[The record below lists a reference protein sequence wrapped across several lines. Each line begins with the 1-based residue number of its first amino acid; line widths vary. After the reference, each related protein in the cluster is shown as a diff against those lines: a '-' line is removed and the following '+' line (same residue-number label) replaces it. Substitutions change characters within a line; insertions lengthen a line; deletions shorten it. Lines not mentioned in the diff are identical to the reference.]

1 MWENNK
7 GTNEY
12 DKSIVTC
19 DVDTAQYD
27 DETIKCE
34 RNKIKVPPIVIKVR
48 LDMML
53 ILPNITM
60 KLSNMWKKNK
70 WTTKYDKS
78 TIICNVDTT

>member
-70 WTTKYDKS
+70 GTTKYDKS
-78 TIICNVDTT
+78 TVICNVDST

>member
-70 WTTKYDKS
+70 GTTKYDKS

>member
-60 KLSNMWKKNK
+60 KLSNM
-70 WTTKYDKS
+70 
-78 TIICNVDTT
+78 

>member
-7 GTNEY
+7 GTNKY

-19 DVDTAQYD
+19 DVDTAPYD

-53 ILPNITM
+53 VLPNITM

-70 WTTKYDKS
+70 GTTKYDKS
-78 TIICNVDTT
+78 TVICNVDTT